1 MRPRWRCFHCGEV
14 FTSVRSAAEHF
25 GGEMGALAACQIKS
39 HEGHI
44 LSALRKAEHEL
55 RRYRD
60 GDNDLMLSIYSL
72 EVAKTAAVVRAEEE
86 GYARGL
92 RDGRLMAEAKTWN
105 Q

>member
-1 MRPRWRCFHCGEV
+1 MRRTWRCFHCDQV
-14 FTSVRSAAEHF
+14 FMGARSATEHF
-25 GGEMGALAACQIKS
+25 GGEQGALAACQIKS

-60 GDNDLMLSIYSL
+60 GDNDLMLSIYAL
-72 EVAKTAAVVRAEEE
+72 ETAKVAAVLRAEEE

-92 RDGRLMAEAKTWN
+92 RDGRVMAAEPA
-105 Q
+105 

>member
-1 MRPRWRCFHCGEV
+1 MTRPRWRCFHCGEV
-14 FTSVRSAAEHF
+14 FTGARSAAEHF
-25 GGEMGALAACQIKS
+25 GGEQGALTACQIKS

-44 LSALRKAEHEL
+44 LAALRKAEYEL

-72 EVAKTAAVVRAEEE
+72 ETAKVAAVLRAEEE

-92 RDGRLMAEAKTWN
+92 RDGQAMAKEPAA
-105 Q
+105 